1 MYEYKGIKIHWL
13 GHDAFWI
20 EVKGKNIFIDP
31 YKLGKSDLPSAD
43 IVISSHEHF
52 DHCNPEAINQISSD
66 KTLLVGPMIVQD
78 ILNDQIT
85 KKKEVKELNPGD
97 SFEIEGIKI
106 SAIPAYNIHRFR
118 DPETKTPFHP
128 KESGHIGPILEID
141 GITIYHAGD
150 ADKIP
155 EMDNLKPTIAFVP
168 ISGTYVMDVEE
179 AVEATKTINA
189 EITIPMH
196 VGRGIGKLSFL
207 EDFKNKLPDYQI
219 VILELEE
226 D

>member
-20 EVKGKNIFIDP
+20 EAKGKNIYLDP
-31 YKLGKSDLPSAD
+31 YELGKKDLPSAD
-43 IVISSHEHF
+43 VIISSHEHF
-52 DHCNPEAINQISSD
+52 DHCNPDAINQISSNN
-66 KTLLVGPMIVQD
+66 TLLVGPKIVQGIFD
-78 ILNDQIT
+78 EKINS
-85 KKKEVKELNPGD
+85 KKGMRELNPGD
-97 SFEIEGIKI
+97 SIEVEGIKI

-128 KESGHIGPILEID
+128 KESGHIGPILDIE

-155 EMDNLKPTIAFVP
+155 EMENLNPTIALVP
-168 ISGTYVMDVEE
+168 ISGKYVMDVEE
-179 AVEATKTINA
+179 AIEATKAINA

-196 VGRGIGKLSFL
+196 IGRGIGSLDFVK
-207 EDFKNKLPDYQI
+207 EFKNKLPDYNI
-219 VILELEE
+219 ITMEIEE